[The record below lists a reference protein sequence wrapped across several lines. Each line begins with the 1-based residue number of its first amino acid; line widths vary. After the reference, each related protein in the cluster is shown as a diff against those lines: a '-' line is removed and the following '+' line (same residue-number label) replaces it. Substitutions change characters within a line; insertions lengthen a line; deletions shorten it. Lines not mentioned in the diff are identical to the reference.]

1 MAGPP
6 RVQGC
11 GLGGASHYP
20 FSHHFLGV
28 SLARELAG
36 GRNGPGPLPD
46 SQQGPWALGPL
57 GCGCHISVRGVAGSS
72 HKEQAAGLPWALR
85 KRASAGGLSG
95 SLPAPAC
102 SCCCSA
108 AYAPVSSPEALMGAR
123 GAGVSSGSP
132 PPPHSPSCFSR
143 GPRRKAGPQARV
155 VCRPEGHSGDAD
167 PETLRFSLDGVP
179 GGVGGTSPRVS
190 QSSAFQGRR
199 ELPALLAPWPRSVLG
214 SPRSHSFQT
223 ARSRDVRCSRGR
235 GLRAPARGWRGRGPS
250 RPRCRQLRGCRRA
263 TPLWARP
270 TSLLRG
276 TSGLTRPL
284 LKSRRVLLND

>member
-1 MAGPP
+1 MVFFFFFWNFLEPIPCMAGPP

-132 PPPHSPSCFSR
+132 PPAPAQPFLLLPGPSQESWAPSPSSM
-143 GPRRKAGPQARV
+143 
-155 VCRPEGHSGDAD
+155 
-167 PETLRFSLDGVP
+167 
-179 GGVGGTSPRVS
+179 
-190 QSSAFQGRR
+190 
-199 ELPALLAPWPRSVLG
+199 
-214 SPRSHSFQT
+214 
-223 ARSRDVRCSRGR
+223 
-235 GLRAPARGWRGRGPS
+235 
-250 RPRCRQLRGCRRA
+250 
-263 TPLWARP
+263 
-270 TSLLRG
+270 
-276 TSGLTRPL
+276 
-284 LKSRRVLLND
+284 

>member
-1 MAGPP
+1 MSHF
-6 RVQGC
+6 REGC
-11 GLGGASHYP
+11 GRLLPQG
-20 FSHHFLGV
+20 
-28 SLARELAG
+28 AG
-36 GRNGPGPLPD
+36 GWP
-46 SQQGPWALGPL
+46 ALG
-57 GCGCHISVRGVAGSS
+57 SEEA
-72 HKEQAAGLPWALR
+72 
-85 KRASAGGLSG
+85 GLSG
-95 SLPAPAC
+95 RSLWFP
-102 SCCCSA
+102 
-108 AYAPVSSPEALMGAR
+108 SSPGLFLLLLSGLRAGKFSR
-123 GAGVSSGSP
+123 GTHGGP
-132 PPPHSPSCFSR
+132 GCRRQQRLPRPPHSPSCFSR

-223 ARSRDVRCSRGR
+223 ARSRDVHCSRGR
-235 GLRAPARGWRGRGPS
+235 GLRAPARGWRGRGRS

-276 TSGLTRPL
+276 TSGLTKPL